1 MALKKGDHVVIPT
14 IIMQN
19 DPSIWVKP
27 DEFRPERWDDGEKI
41 CSLKNNKNLRMKMR
55 RGSGMEVRPVAQER
69 EVMKARYFPFG
80 MGQHTC
86 MGQPYAVWLTMTIAS
101 TIINNFDV
109 ELSDPEG
116 IMEQK
121 PSYKRLRD
129 HIYSFPKHPL
139 KAKITAVNKEDGR
152 RRSMA
157 FRETMTTR
165 INRFSMFVGGDS
177 SMANLQAMCDE
188 ACAELEE
195 E

>member
-27 DEFRPERWDDGEKI
+27 DEFRPERWDDGEVI
-41 CSLKNNKNLRMKMR
+41 SSLKNNKELKMRMR
-55 RGSGMEVRPVAQER
+55 RGSGVEQRPIAQER

-86 MGQPYAVWLTMTIAS
+86 LGQPYAVWLTMTIAS

-121 PSYKRLRD
+121 PSYKRIRD

-139 KAKITAVNKEDGR
+139 KAKITATTTEGAA

-157 FRETMTTR
+157 FRKSMISGMKR
-165 INRFSMFVGGDS
+165 VSMFVGGDMPS
-177 SMANLQAMCDE
+177 AALFETID
-188 ACAELEE
+188 EE
-195 E
+195 EE

>member
-1 MALKKGDHVVIPT
+1 MAHLQIMLSHMNISLLEGSMALKKGDHVVIPT

-19 DPSIWVKP
+19 DPSVWVKP
-27 DEFRPERWDDGEKI
+27 DDFRPERWEDGEVI
-41 CSLKNNKNLRMKMR
+41 DSLENNKDLKIKMR
-55 RGSGMEVRPVAQER
+55 RGSGIEKRPVAQER

-86 MGQPYAVWLTMTIAS
+86 LGQPYAVWLTMTIAS

-121 PSYKRLRD
+121 PSYKRIRD

-139 KAKITAVNKEDGR
+139 KAKITATTGINQER
-152 RRSMA
+152 RKRRTTA
-157 FRETMTTR
+157 FLNNIGFVVDRE
-165 INRFSMFVGGDS
+165 N
-177 SMANLQAMCDE
+177 
-188 ACAELEE
+188 
-195 E
+195 